1 MHKLLR
7 ALLGEKFPPLS
18 GRDAYI
24 LHYLTLT
31 IAVMGS
37 FLVATALL
45 ILLPFEHYQL
55 GTLILGAGL
64 LYLSNLVL
72 LRVTRSIQLTGFL
85 FVFEQYALLVTLT
98 YFQGGNDPVIY
109 VWYPMVILIAAFVL
123 GRWWGIVLALLSG
136 ASYWFFAAL
145 AEDGYTF
152 PASGSL
158 WAPELSANNV
168 LLSAPL
174 SLLAIAIFSW
184 FFEDMRKHAE
194 QQSRQAEQR
203 LRMFLANMS
212 HEIRTPMNGVI
223 GMTHLLLESNLN
235 EEQRD
240 FADTIR
246 HSSESLLTIV
256 NEILDFSKIE
266 SGNMTLDLQPFD
278 LRRTVEGAIDL
289 LAPQAGQKG
298 LELIY
303 LVEDSVPNKLT
314 GDPLRLRQILVNLL
328 SNAIKFTDQGEVF
341 VHIGARRN
349 QRQGYELHFRVRDTG
364 IGIASH
370 QLPHLFRSFT
380 QLSRAAANR
389 GGTGLGL
396 VISKQ
401 LTEMMGGELWVDSKE
416 GAGSTFHFTI
426 QAEAA
431 EHEPAH
437 LPGVHPALVGQ
448 RVLLID
454 DNVTNRHVLRRHL
467 LNWDMVPLEANGQDE
482 ALTHIQQG
490 REIDIML
497 IDTTLPEMEN
507 LGLVREIR
515 RLTPL
520 RETPIILLPPTGK
533 STPQQQSRG
542 LNLTA
547 MLHKPVKPADLHDAL
562 IRHFDTT
569 LATIAT
575 AAPAPVV
582 ANQAHH
588 RRALTILLVEDNIIN
603 QKVALRMLERLGYHA
618 DVVSNGADAV
628 RAVRRQS
635 YDVVLMDIHM
645 PGIDGIEATKQIL
658 HDELIEQPP
667 YIVALTAAALSEDEE
682 RCRQAGME
690 DFLTKPIRT
699 GDILSVLERYRLRSD
714 QLAKRGRRTRRRE
727 GEKKIKER
735 REKAEGRG
743 QKAEDRR

>member
-1 MHKLLR
+1 MQKLFK
-7 ALLGEKFPPLS
+7 AILGEKFPS
-18 GRDAYI
+18 MSVRDTYI

-31 IAVMGS
+31 IMAMGI

-45 ILLPFEHYQL
+45 VILPFGRPLL
-55 GTLILGAGL
+55 GMLTLGVGF
-64 LYLSNLVL
+64 LYLFNLTVL
-72 LRVTRSIQLTGFL
+72 RGTHSLKLTGFL
-85 FVFEQYALLVTLT
+85 FVLEQCAFLLLLT
-98 YFQGGNDPVIY
+98 YFQGGNDPVFY
-109 VWYPMVILIAAFVL
+109 VWYPLTILIAAFVL
-123 GRWWGIVLALLSG
+123 GRWWGIGFALVMG
-136 ASYWFFAAL
+136 ASYWIFAAL
-145 AEDGYTF
+145 VVSKHPFPTSGPLLATELATF
-152 PASGSL
+152 NL
-158 WAPELSANNV
+158 

-174 SLLAIAIFSW
+174 SLISIAIFCW
-184 FFEDMRKHAE
+184 FFEDMRNHAE
-194 QQSRQAEQR
+194 RQSRQAEQR

-223 GMTHLLLESNLN
+223 GMTNLLLDSELN

-246 HSSESLLTIV
+246 NSSESLLTIV

-266 SGNMTLDLQPFD
+266 SGNMSLDLQPFD
-278 LRRTVEGAIDL
+278 LRRTVEDAIDL

-303 LVEDSVPNKLT
+303 LVEDSVPNKLI
-314 GDPLRLRQILVNLL
+314 GDALRLRQILVNLL
-328 SNAIKFTDQGEVF
+328 SNAIKFTDYGEVF
-341 VHIGARRN
+341 VHVGARRN

-426 QAEAA
+426 QTDGGD
-431 EHEPAH
+431 HEPAR

-454 DNVTNRHVLRRHL
+454 DNITNRHILRRHL
-467 LNWDMVPLEANGQDE
+467 LNWDMVPIEANGQEE
-482 ALTHIQQG
+482 ALTHLQQG
-490 REIDIML
+490 REVDIVL
-497 IDTTLPEMEN
+497 VDTTLPEMEN
-507 LGLVREIR
+507 LGLVREMR
-515 RLTPL
+515 RFANL
-520 RETPIILLPPTGK
+520 RETPIMLLTPTGK
-533 STPQQQSRG
+533 ATLQQQSRG
-542 LNLTA
+542 LGLTA
-547 MLHKPVKPADLHDAL
+547 VLPKPVKPAELHDAL

-569 LATIAT
+569 LAATPPTAHSTIT
-575 AAPAPVV
+575 AG
-582 ANQAHH
+582 QAHH

-603 QKVALRMLERLGYHA
+603 QKVALRMIERLGYHA
-618 DVVSNGADAV
+618 DVVSNGADAI
-628 RAVRRQS
+628 RTVRRQQ
-635 YDVVLMDIHM
+635 YDVILMDIHM
-645 PGIDGIEATKQIL
+645 PGIDGIETTKQIL
-658 HDELIEQPP
+658 GDESLEQQP

-714 QLAKRGRRTRRRE
+714 QLAKRTRKAVRRE
-727 GEKKIKER
+727 SDKKT
-735 REKAEGRG
+735 
-743 QKAEDRR
+743 EDRRQKTEDRR

>member
-1 MHKLLR
+1 M
-7 ALLGEKFPPLS
+7 S

-31 IAVMGS
+31 IVATGL
-37 FLVATALL
+37 FLVAIALL
-45 ILLPFEHYQL
+45 VLLPLERFLL
-55 GTLILGAGL
+55 GSLILGAGL
-64 LYLSNLVL
+64 LYLFNLTVL
-72 LRVTRSIQLTGFL
+72 RQTHSIKLTGIL
-85 FVFEQYALLVTLT
+85 FVAEQYAFLLTLT
-98 YFQGGNDPVIY
+98 YFQGGNDPVFY
-109 VWYPMVILIAAFVL
+109 VWYPLIVVFAAFVL
-123 GRWWGIVLALLSG
+123 GRWWGIGLALLSG
-136 ASYWFFAAL
+136 GSYWLFAAL
-145 AEDGYTF
+145 IAGGHTF
-152 PASGSL
+152 LANSPL
-158 WAPELSANNV
+158 WQPQSATAN
-168 LLSAPL
+168 LLFSAPL
-174 SLLAIAIFSW
+174 SLLAIAIFCW
-184 FFEDMRKHAE
+184 FFEDMRNHAE

-223 GMTHLLLESNLN
+223 GMTNLLLDSDLN

-246 HSSESLLTIV
+246 QSSESLLTIV

-266 SGNMTLDLQPFD
+266 SGNMSLDLQPFD

-314 GDPLRLRQILVNLL
+314 GDALRLRQILVNLL
-328 SNAIKFTDQGEVF
+328 SNAIKYTDQGEVF

-364 IGIASH
+364 IGIAGH

-426 QAEAA
+426 QVEAA

-437 LPGVHPALVGQ
+437 LPGIHPALVGQ
-448 RVLLID
+448 RVLIVD

-467 LNWDMVPLEANGQDE
+467 LHWDMVPLEANGQDE

-490 REIDIML
+490 REIDIVL
-497 IDTTLPEMEN
+497 VDTTLPEMEN
-507 LGLVREIR
+507 LAMVREIR
-515 RLTPL
+515 RFTPL
-520 RETPIILLPPTGK
+520 RDTPIMLLAPTGK
-533 STPQQQSRG
+533 SIAQQESRG
-542 LNLTA
+542 LKLTA
-547 MLHKPVKPADLHDAL
+547 VLHKPIKPADLHDAL

-569 LATIAT
+569 LAAAPTPAVTPT
-575 AAPAPVV
+575 AANRV
-582 ANQAHH
+582 QH
-588 RRALTILLVEDNIIN
+588 RRALTILLVEDNVIN

-618 DVVSNGADAV
+618 DVVNNGADAV
-628 RAVRRQS
+628 RTVRRQP

-645 PGIDGIEATKQIL
+645 PGMDGIEATKAIL
-658 HDELIEQPP
+658 NDELIEQQP

-714 QLAKRGRRTRRRE
+714 QLAKRGRRALRRETDKKTRRPENQKTGRQEE
-727 GEKKIKER
+727 GERER
-735 REKAEGRG
+735 
-743 QKAEDRR
+743 